1 MVGREVFG
9 YGCLGMNREV
19 IAFVVLLVVGVF
31 IIVLIGVLV
40 VDVAYKTLKVQFSNI
55 VTINKKR
62 AEGDSILG
70 EDTKSLCCLWSCCA
84 FHSSPRI
91 GGI

>member
-40 VDVAYKTLKVQFSNI
+40 VDVAYETLKVQFSNI
-55 VTINKKR
+55 VTINKKKKR
-62 AEGDSILG
+62 KVIL
-70 EDTKSLCCLWSCCA
+70 SLARTPNPFAACGLA
-84 FHSSPRI
+84 VHFTHLPE
-91 GGI
+91 

>member
-1 MVGREVFG
+1 MVGREGFG

-40 VDVAYKTLKVQFSNI
+40 VDVAYETLKVQFSNI
-55 VTINKKR
+55 VTINKKKR
-62 AEGDSILG
+62 KVIL
-70 EDTKSLCCLWSCCA
+70 SLARTPNPFAACGLA
-84 FHSSPRI
+84 VHFTHLPE
-91 GGI
+91 

>member
-40 VDVAYKTLKVQFSNI
+40 VDVAYETLKVQFSNI
-55 VTINKKR
+55 VTINKKKR
-62 AEGDSILG
+62 KVIL
-70 EDTKSLCCLWSCCA
+70 SLARTPNPFAACGLA
-84 FHSSPRI
+84 VHFTHLPE
-91 GGI
+91 